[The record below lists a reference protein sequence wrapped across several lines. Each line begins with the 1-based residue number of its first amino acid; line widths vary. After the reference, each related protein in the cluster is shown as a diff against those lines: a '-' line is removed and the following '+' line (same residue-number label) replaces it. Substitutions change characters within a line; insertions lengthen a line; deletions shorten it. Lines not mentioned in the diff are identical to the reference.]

1 MVSEEDVWRTAFIIA
16 DQYGPE
22 GVDFAARMAQSFEIG
37 GKMEEHRAWAS
48 ITAKVATLTAEDGG
62 FARPN

>member
-22 GVDFAARMAQSFEIG
+22 GVAFAARMAESFEIG

-48 ITAKVATLTAEDGG
+48 IKAKVETLTAEDAG
-62 FARPN
+62 FTRPN